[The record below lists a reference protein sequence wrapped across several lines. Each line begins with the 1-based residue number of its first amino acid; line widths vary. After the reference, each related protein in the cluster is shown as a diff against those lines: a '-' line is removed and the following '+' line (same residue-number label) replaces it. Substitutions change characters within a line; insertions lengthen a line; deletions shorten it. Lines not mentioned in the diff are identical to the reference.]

1 MVEFTPV
8 KSKKIALARLD
19 LLNQWKEFRRKSDN
33 KLQAD
38 YDFVNLHNTSNSHL
52 FEILGKI
59 SRGTLHRWKNTLN
72 GTEDY
77 TKLIPQYRY
86 AKVDEYRT
94 CLTGGNKN
102 IYGIAFAPQQT
113 LYR

>member
-1 MVEFTPV
+1 MVEFTPE

-38 YDFVNLHNTSNSHL
+38 YDFVKLHNTSSLHL

-59 SRGTLHRWKNTLN
+59 SRGRLHRWLAMLN

-77 TKLIPQYRY
+77 TKLLP
-86 AKVDEYRT
+86 
-94 CLTGGNKN
+94 
-102 IYGIAFAPQQT
+102 
-113 LYR
+113 

>member
-1 MVEFTPV
+1 MIENSVVFTPE

-59 SRGTLHRWKNTLN
+59 SRGKIHRWKNILN

-77 TKLIPQYRY
+77 NKLIKQ
-86 AKVDEYRT
+86 
-94 CLTGGNKN
+94 
-102 IYGIAFAPQQT
+102 
-113 LYR
+113 